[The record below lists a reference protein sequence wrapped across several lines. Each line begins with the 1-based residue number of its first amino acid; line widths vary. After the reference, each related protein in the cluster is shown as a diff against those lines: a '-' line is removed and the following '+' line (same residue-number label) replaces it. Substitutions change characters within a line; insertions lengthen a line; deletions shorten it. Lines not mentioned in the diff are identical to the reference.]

1 MRIGVDGVQISPSER
16 FDREYENRQP
26 AHATGTQ
33 LVPVNQ
39 APDNTESY
47 FRETRNVTAFIA
59 QLVATAQHAPATRA
73 RGRIDPAEGA
83 RAYRNMAE
91 ISGVPKRYKMR
102 PY

>member
-16 FDREYENRQP
+16 FDREYENKQP
-26 AHATGTQ
+26 AHATGTA
-33 LVPVNQ
+33 LVPLSP
-39 APDNTESY
+39 APDGAETS
-47 FRETRNVTAFIA
+47 FREPRNVTAFVA

-83 RAYRNMAE
+83 RVYRNMAE